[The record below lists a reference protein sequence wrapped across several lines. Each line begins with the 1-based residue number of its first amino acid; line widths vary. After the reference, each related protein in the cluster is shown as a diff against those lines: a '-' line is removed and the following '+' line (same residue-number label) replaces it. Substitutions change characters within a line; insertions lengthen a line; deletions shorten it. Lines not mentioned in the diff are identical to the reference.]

1 MKNGDS
7 YTLGV
12 PPAVLRALLLRLFML
27 VVFVASVG
35 LVWWSINRLAPLGKR
50 IEEGTGRIAGLENDI
65 LQMELRWDADE
76 ADATEAQFNEA
87 GALLFSGQEEITN
100 WQEEIMNSHGD
111 GLRVNF
117 GLPTVRTLKSPMPNR
132 VFTTT
137 EATIDLQAIQDETI
151 ETTPYERLLE
161 LTETLTTDKRRV
173 DLLEVTARGNSNS
186 VSHARL
192 LVRVWSQDPAP
203 KP

>member
-1 MKNGDS
+1 MKTGDS
-7 YTLGV
+7 YPLGV
-12 PPAVLRALLLRLFML
+12 PPAVLRTLLLRLFML
-27 VVFVASVG
+27 MVFVASVG
-35 LVWWSINRLAPLGKR
+35 LIWWSINRLAPLEKR
-50 IEEGTGRIAGLENDI
+50 IEEGNGRIAGLENDI

-76 ADATEAQFNEA
+76 AVATEAQFNEA
-87 GALLFSGQEEITN
+87 SGLLFSGQDEITM
-100 WQEEIMNSHGD
+100 WQEDIKSSHGD
-111 GLRVNF
+111 ILRVNF
-117 GLPTVRTLKSPMPNR
+117 GPPTVRTLESPMPNR

-137 EATIDLQAIQDETI
+137 EATLDLQPIQDESI

-173 DLLEVTARGNSNS
+173 DLLELTARGTSNS

>member
-1 MKNGDS
+1 
-7 YTLGV
+7 
-12 PPAVLRALLLRLFML
+12 ML

-50 IEEGTGRIAGLENDI
+50 IEEGTGRIAGLENDV

-87 GALLFSGQEEITN
+87 GGLLFSGQEEITV
-100 WQEEIMNSHGD
+100 WQEEIKSSHD
-111 GLRVNF
+111 DILRVNF
-117 GLPTVRTLKSPMPNR
+117 GPPTVRTLESPIPNR

-137 EATIDLQAIQDETI
+137 EATIDLQPIQDETI
-151 ETTPYERLLE
+151 VATPYERLLE